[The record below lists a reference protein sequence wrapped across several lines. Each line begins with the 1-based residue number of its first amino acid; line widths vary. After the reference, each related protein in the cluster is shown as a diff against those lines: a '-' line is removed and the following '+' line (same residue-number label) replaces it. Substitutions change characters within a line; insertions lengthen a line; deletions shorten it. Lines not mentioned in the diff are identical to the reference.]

1 MKILLHTCC
10 APCATYV
17 VKTLRGEGYEP
28 VLYFFNPN
36 IHPYSEFLLRE
47 EAVKIFAEKEKL
59 EAIYEGYG
67 LRQFLREVV
76 FQEDN
81 RCPICYFIRLKGTAN
96 YAKENGFPI
105 FTTTLLISPYQ
116 NQALVRKIGEE
127 LERETG
133 VSFLYRDFRP
143 GYYES
148 IRLSKELGLYRQKYC
163 GCIYSE
169 EEALRQRMERKKREV
184 K

>member
-1 MKILLHTCC
+1 MKVLLHTCC

-17 VKTLRGEGYEP
+17 VKTLREEGYEP

-36 IHPYSEFLLRE
+36 IHPYGEFLLRE
-47 EAVKIFAEKEKL
+47 EAVKIFAEKEGL

-96 YAKENGFPI
+96 YAKEHGIPI
-105 FTTTLLISPYQ
+105 FTTTLLLSPYQ
-116 NQALVRKIGEE
+116 NQELIRKIGEE
-127 LERETG
+127 LEKETG
-133 VSFLYRDFRP
+133 VKFLYRDFRP

-169 EEALRQRMERKKREV
+169 EEALKQRMERKKGR
-184 K
+184 